1 MIVGFFE
8 IISSAP
14 GVWNLKKMTNCCCS
28 QLPYSFIFFFEILNF
43 CKDWAK
49 HKLDCKEIRRRKEAE
64 EAKAKEK
71 IEPKKSKPDDEDDSD
86 SDTESSTRRGQN
98 FVN

>member
-1 MIVGFFE
+1 M
-8 IISSAP
+8 
-14 GVWNLKKMTNCCCS
+14 
-28 QLPYSFIFFFEILNF
+28 NF

-64 EAKAKEK
+64 EAKAKQK

-98 FVN
+98 FVNLLMPEQKNVNFCFAHFHSFLSKIIFPKFKTTVL

>member
-1 MIVGFFE
+1 M
-8 IISSAP
+8 
-14 GVWNLKKMTNCCCS
+14 
-28 QLPYSFIFFFEILNF
+28 NF

-64 EAKAKEK
+64 EAKAKQK

-86 SDTESSTRRGQN
+86 SDTESSTRRGQK
-98 FVN
+98 FVNLVMPDDQALLKNVTFYFTHVRSFLSKIILCKIKKRLT